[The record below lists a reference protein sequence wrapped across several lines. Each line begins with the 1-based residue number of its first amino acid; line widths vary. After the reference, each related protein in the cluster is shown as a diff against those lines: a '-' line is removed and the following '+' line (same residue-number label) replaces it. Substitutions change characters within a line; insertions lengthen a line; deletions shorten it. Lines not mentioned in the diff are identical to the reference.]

1 MIAKNEIN
9 ENTPVALLTL
19 GQLKEALRNDETA
32 IRERQERIKK
42 DTSKRYVF
50 GLAGIRS
57 LLGVSLPTAHRLK
70 NTILAG
76 AVSQQGRIIVTDAE
90 KALQLFHD
98 YKENRE
104 G

>member
-1 MIAKNEIN
+1 MIKTVNE
-9 ENTPVALLTL
+9 ETPVAMLTVR
-19 GQLKEALRNDETA
+19 QLREALFMTGGESK
-32 IRERQERIKK
+32 ESEKK
-42 DTSKRYVF
+42 EVAQKRYVF

>member
-1 MIAKNEIN
+1 MIAKNEIDN
-9 ENTPVALLTL
+9 NTPVALLTL
-19 GQLKEALRNDETA
+19 GQLKQALREDVSYIRDQQET
-32 IRERQERIKK
+32 IKR
-42 DTSKRYVF
+42 DSQKRYVF

-76 AVSQQGRIIVTDAE
+76 AVSQQGRIIITDAD

-98 YKENRE
+98 YKER
-104 G
+104 